1 MTSNDV
7 SKLGVVDPVPRGI
20 QRQGKLTD
28 SIFNDFVIELEQDT
42 ETSVYKDDMCMFG
55 ENMIAGGK
63 AFFSCCQSFRCQE
76 LLD

>member
-28 SIFNDFVIELEQDT
+28 SIFIDFVIELEQDT
-42 ETSVYKDDMCMFG
+42 ETSVCKDDMRRFW
-55 ENMIAGGK
+55 ENMIAPK
-63 AFFSCCQSFRCQE
+63 AFFSCCQLFRCQE